1 LGNSSTY
8 NATKLP
14 FLMPKSKENRRFVGA
29 FEGQAGQKYDKSCY
43 KSESREQGT
52 GSEGLKTREGRGGVE
67 RVAGVRGAGG
77 VGERRGLR
85 G

>member
-1 LGNSSTY
+1 
-8 NATKLP
+8 
-14 FLMPKSKENRRFVGA
+14 MPKSRAHTRLEGA

-67 RVAGVRGAGG
+67 RVAGVRGRSGG
-77 VGERRGLR
+77 VGGRRGLR